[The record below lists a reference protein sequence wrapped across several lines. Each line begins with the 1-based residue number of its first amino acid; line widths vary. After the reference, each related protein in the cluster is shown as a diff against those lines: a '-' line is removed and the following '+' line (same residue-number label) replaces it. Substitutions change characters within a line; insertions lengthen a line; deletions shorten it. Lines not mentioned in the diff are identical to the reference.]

1 MLKNFVT
8 NLNIYTP
15 TTKSNNNLPI
25 SNENGEV
32 IYYKEIEN
40 NNDESN
46 IYYEF
51 PFVVK
56 TDGTLWYEANMY
68 LLWKIDNNPTIDPQ
82 TLKNHSFSLQD
93 YINFC
98 ERENIDWSVAKKI
111 TSRPNWKYRKYL
123 DERLLNGEISPNT
136 LKKIISPNTSFYN
149 YMIEVRGYSFDVKL
163 FNLIKSTIYNKDKY
177 GKSFLKDI
185 NCYDINQVNISVNHY
200 DESIIDYGK
209 KLKPLTYKEQ
219 SILFNT
225 LSILNNYEMK
235 LIFLFSVLTGA
246 RIETVLT
253 LRLKHFVNSLPINYS
268 ENEILKWQNSQEKFD
283 LISKYFLPVGPG
295 TGVDTK
301 KDKKYDLVLS
311 KRLKELIITYI
322 ISKTAFNRRSKAKPQ
337 SSELE
342 QYVFLSNRSNPY
354 FMSSTDTHRKENK
367 NKPKGGAINTFICDT
382 LKPKL
387 KELNKSFPFH
397 FHNLRATFAMNYLII
412 NQPLVDKGI
421 MTQLQLTLNLQKLMG
436 HEKITSTMR
445 YIEYYNLTKDINQAQ
460 DFHEEKLLSWL

>member
-1 MLKNFVT
+1 
-8 NLNIYTP
+8 
-15 TTKSNNNLPI
+15 
-25 SNENGEV
+25 
-32 IYYKEIEN
+32 
-40 NNDESN
+40 
-46 IYYEF
+46 
-51 PFVVK
+51 
-56 TDGTLWYEANMY
+56 
-68 LLWKIDNNPTIDPQ
+68 
-82 TLKNHSFSLQD
+82 
-93 YINFC
+93 
-98 ERENIDWSVAKKI
+98 
-111 TSRPNWKYRKYL
+111 
-123 DERLLNGEISPNT
+123 
-136 LKKIISPNTSFYN
+136 
-149 YMIEVRGYSFDVKL
+149 
-163 FNLIKSTIYNKDKY
+163 
-177 GKSFLKDI
+177 
-185 NCYDINQVNISVNHY
+185 
-200 DESIIDYGK
+200 
-209 KLKPLTYKEQ
+209 
-219 SILFNT
+219 
-225 LSILNNYEMK
+225 MK